1 MKLLSKSVIQIK
13 IFLQRS
19 YHLAIIWNFYR
30 DLEVV
35 LI

>member
-19 YHLAIIWNFYR
+19 YHLAIIWNSIET
-30 DLEVV
+30 LK
-35 LI
+35 LS